1 MAYGMGRR
9 IGGKLVNASKW
20 ARSAVFAGTL
30 FVAAASQA
38 AVVDASILLE
48 KAANNRSI
56 TVKYDGAPAA
66 SLELLVNK
74 VSLLTRN
81 LPGTEARGEVQLPL
95 DTALIPDG
103 DSEIE
108 VRLLDKGGNLLGTQV
123 TKVQIDRTGKGP
135 VFFLS
140 PGVGDTVKGY
150 IDIKVGFR
158 AELRNAYVSFFVN
171 DEFKALKNY
180 PPYTYSFDTTKVTN
194 GWHEIQAYAVDDTNE
209 TFRTEKLRV
218 YVSNPG
224 GLTAR
229 QPVIPALGPVA
240 APVTKPAAKPVG
252 QTPFAK
258 PVTAP
263 IAPANP
269 LAGNGDVV
277 EQPAVKAVKTAGTLP
292 AAPKATRPVAVTPV
306 EEPTPVKPVVTKP
319 VAPVEVK
326 SVQVT
331 PVAKPAPAP
340 VEVKPVQVAPVTKP
354 APVPVEVKPVAKPV
368 NTTEVKAATAAPAD
382 ALATFKPAPIVRGTR
397 LSGVRTFGIV
407 MDGTK
412 MVFDVPGR
420 VSKGVPTAPVRYLF
434 ERKGIEV
441 KWNQKDK
448 VVTGTGNGDFWLQIG
463 NPVAKVNGRDL
474 TMESSPYLWHS
485 RTFVPL
491 SFIGEALD
499 VEAVFDPATNHVMI
513 LSRKTVA
520 DASKKA

>member
-1 MAYGMGRR
+1 MNARNMARLA
-9 IGGKLVNASKW
+9 I
-20 ARSAVFAGTL
+20 FAGIFT
-30 FVAAASQA
+30 VAAASQA
-38 AVVDASILLE
+38 TPIDASILLE
-48 KAANNRSI
+48 KAANNRTI

-66 SLELLVNK
+66 SLELFVNK
-74 VSLLTRN
+74 VSVLTRN
-81 LPGTEARGEVQLPL
+81 LPGTDSRGEIQLPL

-108 VRLLDKGGNLLGTQV
+108 VKLLDKSGSVLGSQV
-123 TKVQIDRTGKGP
+123 TKVQIDRSGKGP

-140 PGVGDTVKGY
+140 PGVGDTVKGFVEF
-150 IDIKVGFR
+150 KVGFR

-229 QPVIPALGPVA
+229 QPVIPALGATAPAVKPVA
-240 APVTKPAAKPVG
+240 KPAG

-263 IAPANP
+263 ITPANP
-269 LAGNGDVV
+269 IAGNGEAV
-277 EQPAVKAVKTAGTLP
+277 EPSAVKPVKTAGILP
-292 AAPKATRPVAVTPV
+292 AAPKATI
-306 EEPTPVKPVVTKP
+306 
-319 VAPVEVK
+319 
-326 SVQVT
+326 
-331 PVAKPAPAP
+331 
-340 VEVKPVQVAPVTKP
+340 
-354 APVPVEVKPVAKPV
+354 PVPVVEAPVAKPV
-368 NTTEVKAATAAPAD
+368 VEPVKAPVVVKPVVKPVVEPVKAPAVKPVVKPVE
-382 ALATFKPAPIVRGTR
+382 APVVKPVVKPVEAPVVKPTVAPVVKTAPETVATFKPAPIVKGTR
-397 LSGVRTFGIV
+397 LAGVRTFGIV
-407 MDGTK
+407 LDGTK

-441 KWNQKDK
+441 KWSQKDK
-448 VVTGTGNGDFWLQIG
+448 VVTGKGTEGDFWLQIG
-463 NPVAKVNGRDL
+463 NPVAKVNGREL
-474 TMESSPYLWHS
+474 TMESSPYLWRS

-499 VEAVFDPATNHVMI
+499 VEAVFDSATNHVMI
-513 LSRKTVA
+513 LSRKPVA